1 MILHLG
7 VTDVAYSNANKGG
20 ASSATTTGQ
29 VAEILEAEYDVMHVF
44 YNKYEKEIAEQ
55 ISQRLKVLLEAR
67 QQGGDSSVAMR
78 EIFLP
83 KTETAFKKYLDMREW
98 RGVTGRVIM
107 AAVMGTAHSKADK
120 KRATSRPE
128 FIDTGLYQQSMKAW
142 LTK

>member
-7 VTDVAYSNANKGG
+7 VTDVAYSNASEDG

-44 YNKYEKEIAEQ
+44 YAKYEKEIAEQ

-67 QQGGDSSVAMR
+67 LQGGGSSVAMR

-107 AAVMGTAHSKADK
+107 AAVMGVSHRKKDK
-120 KRATSRPE
+120 KRVTSRPE
-128 FIDTGLYQQSMKAW
+128 FIDTGLYQQSMKEW